1 MDNIR
6 NVACFSQE
14 NLEEILCLDG
24 KTARIIARM
33 NAELR
38 ELEKLLIDDEV
49 HIVVLVKKQTHRA
62 D

>member
-14 NLEEILCLDG
+14 NLEKILCLDG

-38 ELEKLLIDDEV
+38 ELEQLLIDDEI
-49 HIVVLVKKQTHRA
+49 HIIVLVKKQTHRA